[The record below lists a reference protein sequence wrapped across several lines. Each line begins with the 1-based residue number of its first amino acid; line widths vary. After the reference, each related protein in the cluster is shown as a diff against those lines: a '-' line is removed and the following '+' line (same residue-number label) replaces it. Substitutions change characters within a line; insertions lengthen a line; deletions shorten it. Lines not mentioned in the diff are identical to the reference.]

1 MNFSFWGGP
10 SFSATVLKVLLE
22 HNLQPVLVVTTPPT
36 SQGRK
41 QELVKNELQVLAEEN
56 DIPVLAPIKLKDSN
70 FLEALN
76 SYGCDFHFLT
86 AYGKMVP
93 QQVLDTRGKGFINLH
108 PSLLPKYRG
117 ASPIQ
122 TAILNGE
129 KTTGVSL
136 FLMDQGMDDGP
147 VLRQKS
153 VPIETEDTY
162 SSLAQKLAVLGAN
175 LALETLPKWLE
186 GICTPEAQDASKATF
201 TRKFT
206 TLDGQINWK
215 VDNARSIISKVRALA
230 KEPGVFSYYKEDSK
244 PTLAVKLYEVYRAIT
259 TMNDLGI
266 GTYFPGKIIK
276 QDNKLLVVTNEG
288 LIEIKSLQPAG
299 KKIMTAQAFLNG
311 HANGSFVSD
320 IEIAN
325 LSNNN
330 L

>member
-10 SFSATVLKVLLE
+10 SFSVTVLKVLLE
-22 HNLQPVLVVTTPPT
+22 HNLQPALIVTTPPA

-56 DIPVLAPIKLKDSN
+56 DIPVLTPSKLKDSN
-70 FLEALN
+70 FLETLN

-93 QQVLDTRGKGFINLH
+93 QEVLDARGKGFVNLH

-147 VLRQKS
+147 ILRQKS
-153 VPIETEDTY
+153 VPIEVEDTY
-162 SSLAQKLAVLGAN
+162 PSLSQKLAVLGAK
-175 LALETLPKWLE
+175 LALETLPEWLE
-186 GICTPEAQDASKATF
+186 GICTPEPQDASEATF
-201 TRKFT
+201 TTKFT
-206 TLDGQINWK
+206 TLDGQINWEVETAQSIVLK
-215 VDNARSIISKVRALA
+215 VKALA
-230 KEPGVFSYYKEDSK
+230 KEPGVFSYYKEDAKS
-244 PTLAVKLYEVYRAIT
+244 PLVVKLYDIQLDSTA
-259 TMNDLGI
+259 MDSLGI

-276 QDNKLLVVTNEG
+276 QDNKLLVMAKEG
-288 LIEIKSLQPAG
+288 LIEVKSLQPAG

-311 HANGSFVSD
+311 HANGSFISN
-320 IEIAN
+320 IEM
-325 LSNNN
+325 
-330 L
+330 